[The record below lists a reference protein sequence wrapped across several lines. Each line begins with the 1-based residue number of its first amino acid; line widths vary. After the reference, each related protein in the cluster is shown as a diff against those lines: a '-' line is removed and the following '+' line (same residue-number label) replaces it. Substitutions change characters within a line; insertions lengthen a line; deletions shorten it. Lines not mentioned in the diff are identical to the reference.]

1 MKKLSLFTCL
11 FFGCLGVSM
20 FSPLS
25 RNFVQNIAEKFAS
38 TLLFSYGR
46 GWLCLK
52 SQKRKKKRIR
62 EIAFSNPKW

>member
-1 MKKLSLFTCL
+1 
-11 FFGCLGVSM
+11 M
-20 FSPLS
+20 FSPIF